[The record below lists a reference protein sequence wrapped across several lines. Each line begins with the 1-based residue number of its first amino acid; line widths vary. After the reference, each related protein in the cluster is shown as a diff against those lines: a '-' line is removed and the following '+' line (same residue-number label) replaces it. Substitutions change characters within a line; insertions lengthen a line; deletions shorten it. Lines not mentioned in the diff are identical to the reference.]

1 VFENETEDPKPNSKP
16 PYLFLIPVVLG
27 ILGFIGY
34 QTVRMGTDTSVE
46 RSPYAVDTSVA
57 QAVVE
62 NGVITVHASTRRPS
76 APHGAPP
83 KRVAINANE
92 HKNQPSPTPAHS
104 SAPTVAPSTSPE
116 PRASATTISESTVAE
131 KPHRK
136 AHRAADASSDGIANQ
151 PVPHIERPIAARL
164 VSTTQANENATAPPD
179 TDVPLVAH
187 HAPASAATAAP
198 VAAAPAPTAKPVVVA
213 QAPVQSAPQ
222 AAEAAGPIN
231 AADRIVEA
239 KMSYAAAP
247 DYPDMARDEGVRG
260 TSVVLVTV
268 DGKGS
273 IMHMSIA
280 SSSGNGSLDRAALA
294 AARSSQYVAP
304 RIDGK
309 PAIETYRV
317 TYDFAP

>member
-27 ILGFIGY
+27 VLGFIGY

-57 QAVVE
+57 QAVVQD
-62 NGVITVHASTRRPS
+62 GVITVHASAKHPS
-76 APHGAPP
+76 SAHGAPP
-83 KRVAINANE
+83 KRVAMNANQ
-92 HKNQPSPTPAHS
+92 HKSQASPTPAPTNAA
-104 SAPTVAPSTSPE
+104 SAAPSTSPE
-116 PRASATTISESTVAE
+116 PKFSAAPISEATVVE
-131 KPHRK
+131 KPHHK
-136 AHRAADASSDGIANQ
+136 PHRAADPSDNRIANQ

-164 VSTTQANENATAPPD
+164 VSNTQANENATAPPD
-179 TDVPLVAH
+179 TDVPLVVH
-187 HAPASAATAAP
+187 HASATSAP

-213 QAPVQSAPQ
+213 QAPVQPAPQ
-222 AAEAAGPIN
+222 AAAPAGPIN

-273 IMHMSIA
+273 IVHMSIA
-280 SSSGNGSLDRAALA
+280 SSSGNGLLDRAALN

-304 RIDGK
+304 KIDGK